1 MTGNRARGRRSVCD
15 SVWPF
20 KHLPSPA
27 NGRYVSLRSTR
38 IRVPGGTVVLRAL
51 IAGLDPAD
59 QRGARPCVAA
69 VPGLLTAARRSRS
82 LIGWLLLAGY
92 G

>member
-1 MTGNRARGRRSVCD
+1 M
-15 SVWPF
+15 
-20 KHLPSPA
+20 
-27 NGRYVSLRSTR
+27 
-38 IRVPGGTVVLRAL
+38 PGGTVVLRAL

-59 QRGARPCVAA
+59 QRGAGPWMAA
-69 VPGLLTAARRSRS
+69 GPGLLTAARRSRN

>member
-1 MTGNRARGRRSVCD
+1 MSALARERPLCLAEVD
-15 SVWPF
+15 ED
-20 KHLPSPA
+20 L
-27 NGRYVSLRSTR
+27 STWR
-38 IRVPGGTVVLRAL
+38 HRVLRAL
-51 IAGLDPAD
+51 IADCGHDPTD